1 MALPYVPSGLT
12 VDIDYVLGC
21 ILVTWEVTDPSYTYT
36 GATVSWSPATDSGSS
51 AVVGSD
57 RMFYN
62 ICDEESEE
70 YSITVSLDDSGG
82 NDETV
87 TIDLTLDWTDTD
99 ELNTSGGTGDDRLYK
114 MCDVCRHW
122 FPKEKFRK
130 FRGKWYCIPN
140 ECYLDIHDIL
150 RKEGKYGRNERKRLV

>member
-1 MALPYVPSGLT
+1 MIPIGGVNVTAA
-12 VDIDYVLGC
+12 YVLGR
-21 ILVTWEVTDPSYTYT
+21 ILVEWTLENEGYLYT
-36 GATVSWSPATDSGSS
+36 GAAVSWSPATDSGSS

-57 RMFYN
+57 SMLYT
-62 ICDEESEE
+62 IVDPETEV
-70 YSITVSLDDSGG
+70 YTITVDVDGTTGEDTVDLD
-82 NDETV
+82 
-87 TIDLTLDWTDTD
+87 LDWTDTD